1 MSINDDLADSEY
13 GDDFIE
19 QEESFSDTTSEKYDS
34 KAGKFD
40 GTFRWF
46 CYIYL
51 CVCVCWP
58 TLFFHLISQTE
69 LKFLIRYLF
78 FVQN

>member
-40 GTFRWF
+40 GTFR
-46 CYIYL
+46 
-51 CVCVCWP
+51 
-58 TLFFHLISQTE
+58 
-69 LKFLIRYLF
+69 
-78 FVQN
+78 